1 MREPRP
7 GIGWSRQRLACRVA
21 YANWMGSR
29 QWREWRR
36 QWRLRWLAYY
46 GSEPACLVCSKT
58 WTLTNGDLHHRSYER
73 LGAEQWSDVLP
84 MCRVCHDRLHAI
96 YESNPAWR
104 RLGRLRAT
112 DLIVAQLRRHS
123 GAGVHPPVP

>member
-7 GIGWSRQRLACRVA
+7 GIGWSRQRLACQVA
-21 YANWMGSR
+21 YAEWMGSR
-29 QWREWRR
+29 QWRDWRR

-46 GSEPACLVCSKT
+46 GCEPACVVCGKP
-58 WTLTNGDLHHRSYER
+58 WMLTDGDLHHRSYER
-73 LGAEQWSDVLP
+73 LGAEEWSDVLP

-104 RLGRLRAT
+104 RLGRARAT
-112 DLIVAQLRRHS
+112 DLIVAHLRRYTRACGQAPQS
-123 GAGVHPPVP
+123 